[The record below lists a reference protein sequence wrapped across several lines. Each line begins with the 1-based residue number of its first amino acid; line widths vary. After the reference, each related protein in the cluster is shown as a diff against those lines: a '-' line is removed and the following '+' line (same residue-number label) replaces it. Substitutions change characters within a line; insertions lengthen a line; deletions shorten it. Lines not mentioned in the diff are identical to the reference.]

1 MDFEKFRAGVDAG
14 RPKKPRLNLAGD
26 YSSGSHEL
34 HDDAQDF
41 PSPPSFTRRT
51 RPVVQKRAQRGARSS
66 AHGSQGPVGIP
77 PTGQLAAELSRLA
90 RQQTQVNMW
99 KIIGEW
105 RVTTVPVEKGF
116 LLDLLQSM
124 QADLAAA
131 RREAGDAGDS
141 DAADLRFPGSGD
153 EE

>member
-1 MDFEKFRAGVDAG
+1 MAS
-14 RPKKPRLNLAGD
+14 P
-26 YSSGSHEL
+26 YCQSS
-34 HDDAQDF
+34 
-41 PSPPSFTRRT
+41 
-51 RPVVQKRAQRGARSS
+51 
-66 AHGSQGPVGIP
+66 
-77 PTGQLAAELSRLA
+77 AELSRLA

-141 DAADLRFPGSGD
+141 DAADLGFLDSGDDGD

>member
-1 MDFEKFRAGVDAG
+1 
-14 RPKKPRLNLAGD
+14 
-26 YSSGSHEL
+26 
-34 HDDAQDF
+34 
-41 PSPPSFTRRT
+41 
-51 RPVVQKRAQRGARSS
+51 
-66 AHGSQGPVGIP
+66 
-77 PTGQLAAELSRLA
+77 
-90 RQQTQVNMW
+90 MW